1 MIKLWSSLLGRFFKE
16 CFSLEK
22 EYKCIFKPF
31 VARKLL
37 KEGNPIADIKPD
49 RNNPIRTIFVFEK
62 TEKLDK
68 DLTTL
73 GE

>member
-1 MIKLWSSLLGRFFKE
+1 M
-16 CFSLEK
+16 EK
-22 EYKCIFKPF
+22 EYKCILKPF

-37 KEGNPIADIKPD
+37 KEGNPITDIKPD
-49 RNNPIRTIFVFEK
+49 RNNPVRTIFVFEK